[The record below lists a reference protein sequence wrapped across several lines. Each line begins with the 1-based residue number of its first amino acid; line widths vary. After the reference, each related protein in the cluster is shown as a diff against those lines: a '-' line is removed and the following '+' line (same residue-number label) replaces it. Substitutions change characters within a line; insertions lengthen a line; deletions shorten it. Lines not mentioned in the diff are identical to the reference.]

1 MRLPILA
8 VSALLIAAPIGALAQ
23 APPPPPTPPST
34 PPSTPPQPISATGAT
49 ATAVRE
55 AMATR
60 PAAKPDGGSRSSAV
74 VIAQAVL
81 DVIREK
87 CTLVEND
94 GKLFAACDNTT
105 DAAKLVG
112 GHGYLPQLNAEWEA
126 FTKRLVDADFRVTN
140 MRRPVVVL
148 NNGDVVAE
156 STAGGGVKLKK

>member
-1 MRLPILA
+1 
-8 VSALLIAAPIGALAQ
+8 
-23 APPPPPTPPST
+23 
-34 PPSTPPQPISATGAT
+34 
-49 ATAVRE
+49 
-55 AMATR
+55 MATR